1 MSGKFAFCGRR
12 IFCVLLHMIKCYGI
26 AGRKKSVRY
35 RRGQARLCDLCRAAG
50 VPELAVIRLNKL
62 ARPPEE
68 GELLLFPEGRFIVSA
83 AKAGDTPASL
93 CAAYGM
99 RAEEFALFNGTELF
113 PGQEILLRKKE

>member
-1 MSGKFAFCGRR
+1 MELQEEKNPF
-12 IFCVLLHMIKCYGI
+12 GI
-26 AGRKKSVRY
+26 VAVRQ
-35 RRGQARLCDLCRAAG
+35 GDALCDLCRAAG

-68 GELLLFPEGRFIVSA
+68 GELILFPEGRFIVSA

-93 CAAYGM
+93 CAAFGM